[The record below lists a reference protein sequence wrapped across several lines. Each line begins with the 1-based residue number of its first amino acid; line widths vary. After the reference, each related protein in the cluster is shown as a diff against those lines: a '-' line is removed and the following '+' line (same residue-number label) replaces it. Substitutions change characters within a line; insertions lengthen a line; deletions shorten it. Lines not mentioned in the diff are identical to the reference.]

1 MKTILVLAMH
11 GAPPNDF
18 PKNDLAELMGLH
30 HQLENTPDP
39 QQAMLLE
46 RYLELQTRVR
56 SWPRTALNDPFF
68 AGSTKLAQQLE
79 ETSGLPVLLGFN
91 EFCAP
96 SLDETLERA
105 ASNAEQVLVV
115 TPMVTRGGEHSE
127 RDIPASISRVR
138 FKHPEASF
146 TYVWP
151 FDIGDVA
158 RFLSEQ
164 VHKQMKRASRI

>member
-1 MKTILVLAMH
+1 MKTVLVLAMH

-30 HQLENTPDP
+30 NQLEITPDH

-56 SWPRTALNDPFF
+56 SWPRTPSNDPFF
-68 AGSTKLAQQLE
+68 EGSTKLAQQLE
-79 ETSGLPVLLGFN
+79 ETSGLRVLLGFN

-105 ASNAEQVLVV
+105 ASSAEQVLVI

-127 RDIPASISRVR
+127 KDIPASISRVR
-138 FKHPEASF
+138 LHHPEVSF
-146 TYVWP
+146 IYVWP

-158 RFLSEQ
+158 MFLSEQ
-164 VHKQMKRASRI
+164 ILKQMKRASRI